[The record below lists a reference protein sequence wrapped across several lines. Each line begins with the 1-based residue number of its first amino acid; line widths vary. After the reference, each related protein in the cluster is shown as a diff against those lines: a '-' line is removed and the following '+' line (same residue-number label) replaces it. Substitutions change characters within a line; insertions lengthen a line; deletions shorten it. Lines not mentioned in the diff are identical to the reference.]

1 MRSSS
6 LGNSNTHFLDVLKEV
21 HVLIYFWLSQVLA
34 VVHSLSSCG
43 PAACGILVPSQ
54 GLNS

>member
-6 LGNSNTHFLDVLKEV
+6 LGDSDIRFLDVLKEM

-34 VVHSLSSCG
+34 VAHRLSSHG
-43 PAACGILVPSQ
+43 PAACWILVPSQ